1 MSKTDKVWVGFAIAV
16 VALALFFGVKYADGS
31 GDIPV
36 GGNGGSP
43 TPVWDIPEETVQP
56 EIVVDGVEIVELP
69 STGAGTTAKETVQ
82 LNHCQGYAPNCGW
95 HWISRYCYNGGYY
108 NLYSY
113 AYSWDGWRHLWS
125 KSQQVWISSC

>member
-69 STGAGTTAKETVQ
+69 STGAGTTAREVQAGFQAGFHHWHFKETRCSYGRLYYVYHAHNV
-82 LNHCQGYAPNCGW
+82 NHYLCSCIPQVNNSWQGYC
-95 HWISRYCYNGGYY
+95 
-108 NLYSY
+108 
-113 AYSWDGWRHLWS
+113 
-125 KSQQVWISSC
+125 

>member
-69 STGAGTTAKETVQ
+69 STGAGTTAREVAQSEHT
-82 LNHCQGYAPNCGW
+82 GW
-95 HWISRYCYNGGYY
+95 HYTSWCDSGWHLWYQY
-108 NLYSY
+108 Y
-113 AYSWDGWRHLWS
+113 AYAYNHNVHYNESFGNWGRCWF
-125 KSQQVWISSC
+125 